1 MATRRATKR
10 GMEAAGKQDSV
21 APGPV
26 SCPAPRMQTGAVPKH
41 RSTPP
46 PPLARTDAP
55 QAPKTSVRRKRPSI
69 REDSVGD
76 VAVNLAAE
84 MTMPRPTLAAAR
96 PETMLDPREAWILSL
111 VDGRTSVDD
120 LADVTSI
127 PRADVATILEKL
139 MDLGYVAIGRF
150 R

>member
-1 MATRRATKR
+1 
-10 GMEAAGKQDSV
+10 
-21 APGPV
+21 
-26 SCPAPRMQTGAVPKH
+26 MQSGSVPKH

-46 PPLARTDAP
+46 PPLARSEP
-55 QAPKTSVRRKRPSI
+55 PPAPKTSVRRRRPSI
-69 REDSVGD
+69 KEDSVGD
-76 VAVNLAAE
+76 LAVSLAAE

-96 PETMLDPREAWILSL
+96 PDTMLDPREAWIHSL

-139 MDLGYVAIGRF
+139 VDLGYVAIGRF